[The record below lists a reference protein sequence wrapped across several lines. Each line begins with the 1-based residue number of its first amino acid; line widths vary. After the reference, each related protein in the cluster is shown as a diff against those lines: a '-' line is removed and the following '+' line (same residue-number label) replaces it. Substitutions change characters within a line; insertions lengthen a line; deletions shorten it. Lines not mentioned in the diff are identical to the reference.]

1 MNQRKKMANATS
13 KNAKSRGVKG
23 SSKGNKTRS
32 TRPRAKSTEGKGG
45 ETIDLEPQ
53 QARSRESLRKLQKA
67 AAEVLG
73 QHGVEGATIPRIAA
87 HAGLTP
93 GAVYRRFTDKDAL
106 LESVILG
113 ILERQDERLRTG
125 LTPETAAQI
134 PLPVFAGQLI
144 NSLVVSYRA
153 NAALL
158 RAMRQ
163 FVRGKVNTDFWK
175 KVSRFEMRTYEHLVD
190 LMLAS
195 AKDIRHPEPKMAV
208 SLGMM
213 MVISTLHELVVEVSD
228 TKAWKGLLPHDD
240 RALKDELTRSFL
252 NYLAAS

>member
-1 MNQRKKMANATS
+1 
-13 KNAKSRGVKG
+13 
-23 SSKGNKTRS
+23 
-32 TRPRAKSTEGKGG
+32 
-45 ETIDLEPQ
+45 
-53 QARSRESLRKLQKA
+53 
-67 AAEVLG
+67 
-73 QHGVEGATIPRIAA
+73 VEGATIPRIAR

-113 ILERQDERLRTG
+113 ILERQDERLRSG

-190 LMLAS
+190 LILAS
-195 AKDIRHPEPKMAV
+195 ARDIRHPQPKMAV

-228 TKAWKGLLPHDD
+228 AKAWKGLLPQDD

-252 NYLAAS
+252 SYLGAG

>member
-1 MNQRKKMANATS
+1 MAKATS
-13 KNAKSRGVKG
+13 RSAKSRAVKG
-23 SSKGNKTRS
+23 TSRGSKLPS
-32 TRPRAKSTEGKGG
+32 TKSLAKSTGSKGR
-45 ETIDLEPQ
+45 EAIDLQPQ

-113 ILERQDERLRTG
+113 ILERQHERLRSG

-190 LMLAS
+190 LILAS
-195 AKDIRHPEPKMAV
+195 ARDIRHPQPKMAV

-228 TKAWKGLLPHDD
+228 AKAWKGLLPQDD

-252 NYLAAS
+252 SYLGAG

>member
-1 MNQRKKMANATS
+1 MTNTS
-13 KNAKSRGVKG
+13 HKTPKDRDAKG
-23 SSKGNKTRS
+23 STRKSKTEPA
-32 TRPRAKSTEGKGG
+32 RPRAKSPRARQHEA
-45 ETIDLEPQ
+45 IDLEPQ
-53 QARSRESLRKLQKA
+53 QARSRESLRKLEKA

-87 HAGLTP
+87 HAGLSP

-113 ILERQDERLRTG
+113 IMERQDERLRTG
-125 LTPETAAQI
+125 LTPEAAAQI

-163 FVRGKVNTDFWK
+163 FVRGKAHTDFWK
-175 KVSRFEMRTYEHLVD
+175 KVSRLEFRTYQHLVD
-190 LMLAS
+190 LLLAS
-195 AKDIRHPEPKMAV
+195 AKDIRHPDPKMAA

-228 TKAWKGLLPHDD
+228 AKAWKGLLPQDD

-252 NYLAAS
+252 SYLGAG

>member
-1 MNQRKKMANATS
+1 MANTS
-13 KNAKSRGVKG
+13 HKTPKNRDAKG
-23 SSKGNKTRS
+23 SSRRTKTGPTTPHAKS
-32 TRPRAKSTEGKGG
+32 PRAKQREA
-45 ETIDLEPQ
+45 IDLEPQ
-53 QARSRESLRKLQKA
+53 QARSRESLRKLEKA

-113 ILERQDERLRTG
+113 IMERQDERLRTG
-125 LTPETAAQI
+125 LTPEAAAQI

-163 FVRGKVNTDFWK
+163 FVRGKTHTDFWK
-175 KVSRFEMRTYEHLVD
+175 KVSRLEFRTYQHLID
-190 LMLAS
+190 LLLAS
-195 AKDIRHPEPKMAV
+195 AKDIQHPAPKMAV

-213 MVISTLHELVVEVSD
+213 MVISTLHELVGEVSD
-228 TKAWKGLLPHDD
+228 TKAWKGLLPQDD

-252 NYLAAS
+252 SYLGAGDARSM

>member
-1 MNQRKKMANATS
+1 MADARSKKVKSTGTNGSPRGGKTGP
-13 KNAKSRGVKG
+13 AKAG
-23 SSKGNKTRS
+23 
-32 TRPRAKSTEGKGG
+32 AKSTRGRER
-45 ETIDLEPQ
+45 EAVDLEPQ

-73 QHGVEGATIPRIAA
+73 QHGIEGTTIPRIAA

-93 GAVYRRFTDKDAL
+93 GAVYRRFSDKDAL

-113 ILERQDERLRTG
+113 FLERQDERLRAG
-125 LTPETAAQI
+125 LTLEMAAQI

-144 NSLVVSYRA
+144 HSLVVTYRA

-163 FVRGKVNTDFWK
+163 FVRGKVNTDFRK
-175 KVSRFEMRTYEHLVD
+175 KVSRFEVRAYEYLVE
-190 LMLAS
+190 LLLAS
-195 AKDIRHPEPKMAV
+195 AQDIRHPAPKMAV

-213 MVISTLHELVVEVSD
+213 MVISTLQELLIEVSD
-228 TKAWKGLLPHDD
+228 TRAWKGLLPQND
-240 RALKDELTRSFL
+240 RTLKDELTRSFL
-252 NYLAAS
+252 SYLGVG

>member
-1 MNQRKKMANATS
+1 MENAKS
-13 KNAKSRGVKG
+13 KNAKSRDVKG
-23 SSKGNKTRS
+23 SSRGNKTGS
-32 TRPRAKSTEGKGG
+32 TRPREKSTGGKGR
-45 ETIDLEPQ
+45 EAIDLEPQ

-73 QHGVEGATIPRIAA
+73 QHGIEGTTIPRIAA

-113 ILERQDERLRTG
+113 ILDRQDKRLRTG

-144 NSLVVSYRA
+144 NSLVLSYRA

-175 KVSRFEMRTYEHLVD
+175 KVSRFEIRTHEHLVD
-190 LMLAS
+190 LLLAS
-195 AKDIRHPEPKMAV
+195 AKDIRHPDPRMAV

-228 TKAWKGLLPHDD
+228 IKAWRGLLPQDD

-252 NYLAAS
+252 SYFGAG

>member
-1 MNQRKKMANATS
+1 MANATS
-13 KNAKSRGVKG
+13 RNAKSRAVKG
-23 SSKGNKTRS
+23 TSRGSKLPS
-32 TRPRAKSTEGKGG
+32 TRLAKSTGDKGR
-45 ETIDLEPQ
+45 EAIDLEPQ

-113 ILERQDERLRTG
+113 ILERQDERLRSG

-163 FVRGKVNTDFWK
+163 FVRGRVNTDFWK

-190 LMLAS
+190 LILAS
-195 AKDIRHPEPKMAV
+195 ARDIRHPEPKIAV

-228 TKAWKGLLPHDD
+228 IKAWKGLLPQDD

-252 NYLAAS
+252 SYLGAG